1 MPRLLLFCG
10 FTFVELKFRLRP
22 FVAPFGVAAQ

>member
-10 FTFVELKFRLRP
+10 LAFVELKFRLRP
-22 FVAPFGVAAQ
+22 FVMLFGVAAQ